1 MQLCREE
8 RDDGMSG
15 VLVKGMEFPKNCYDC
30 SFIRASVA
38 GDYYCVAGDGI
49 EEDLKKLYERR
60 MSNCPLVEVKEPH
73 GNLVDLDQ
81 MVNDYWD
88 SHSMVIG
95 HKELDEI
102 EVIIEAEGREE

>member
-1 MQLCREE
+1 MHNYDACFE
-8 RDDGMSG
+8 
-15 VLVKGMEFPKNCYDC
+15 DC
-30 SFIRASVA
+30 SV
-38 GDYYCVAGDGI
+38 DYR
-49 EEDLKKLYERR
+49 KKRSEF
-60 MSNCPLVEVKEPH
+60 CPLTEVKEPH

-102 EVIIEAEGREE
+102 EVVIEAEGRE